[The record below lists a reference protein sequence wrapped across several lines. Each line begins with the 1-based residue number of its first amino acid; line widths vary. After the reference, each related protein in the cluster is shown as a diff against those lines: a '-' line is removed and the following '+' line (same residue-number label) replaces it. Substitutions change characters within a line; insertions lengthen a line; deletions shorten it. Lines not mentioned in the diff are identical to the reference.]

1 MPSWRPDWSAW
12 PAPLLEFWTERHVC
26 SLSTLDSGGGPH
38 AVPVGA
44 ALDHELRCAWIITGG
59 GTQKV
64 ANLRRDPR
72 LAVNQVAGARWS
84 TLIGTA
90 EVRTDAESV
99 ERACERYAARYK
111 PPRPNP
117 ERVAVRVTLTR
128 VLATARLLPGG

>member
-1 MPSWRPDWSAW
+1 MPSWQPDWSAW

-26 SLSTLDSGGGPH
+26 SLSTLDPGGRPH

-72 LAVNQVAGARWS
+72 LAINQVDGARWS
-84 TLIGTA
+84 TIVGTA
-90 EVRTDAESV
+90 EVLSDADAV
-99 ERACERYAARYK
+99 ARACAHYAERYK
-111 PPRPNP
+111 PPRANP

-128 VLATARLLPGG
+128 VLGSRQVLPDA